1 MSLTD
6 TALCTNRTRTCRAT
20 AAAAA
25 ADEREPARRLVTV
38 GRNALVPWFSPR
50 WVFTAG
56 SEVLP

>member
-1 MSLTD
+1 MPLPQPE
-6 TALCTNRTRTCRAT
+6 RRG

-25 ADEREPARRLVTV
+25 ATADEREPARRLVTV
-38 GRNALVPWFSPR
+38 GRNALVLWFSPR